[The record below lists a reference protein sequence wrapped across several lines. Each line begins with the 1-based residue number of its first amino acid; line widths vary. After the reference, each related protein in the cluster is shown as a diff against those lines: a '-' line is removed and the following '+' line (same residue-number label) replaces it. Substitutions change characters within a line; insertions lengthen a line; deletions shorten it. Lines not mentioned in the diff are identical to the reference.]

1 MFKKLISKK
10 KRQLKK
16 QAKKAVYE
24 ATGIKPIKIKK
35 PKPLIKKKRKPSLKR
50 TITKLF

>member
-16 QAKKAVYE
+16 HAKKAVYE
-24 ATGIKPIKIKK
+24 ATGIKPIKMK
-35 PKPLIKKKRKPSLKR
+35 KPLIKKKRKPSLKR
-50 TITKLF
+50 TINKLF

>member
-24 ATGIKPIKIKK
+24 ATRIKPIKIKK

-50 TITKLF
+50 TIKKLF

>member
-16 QAKKAVYE
+16 QAKKELYE
-24 ATGIKPIKIKK
+24 AIGIKPIKIKR
-35 PKPLIKKKRKPSLKR
+35 PKPLIRKKRKPSLKR
-50 TITKLF
+50 TIKKLF